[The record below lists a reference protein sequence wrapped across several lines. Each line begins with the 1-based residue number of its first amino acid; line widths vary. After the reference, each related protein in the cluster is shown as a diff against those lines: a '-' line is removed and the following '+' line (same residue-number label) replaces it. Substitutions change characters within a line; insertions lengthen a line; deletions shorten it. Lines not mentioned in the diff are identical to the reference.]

1 MPISVGAFILAEPII
16 RILFERGAFDENATK
31 ITAQVLSL
39 YAIGMVATGMRDVMV
54 RVFYSLQ
61 DTKIPM
67 KNSILSVIFNIFFS
81 LILIKN
87 MKVSGLALASS
98 ISAIV
103 AVCFLM
109 YNLRKKIGKF
119 NGKSILLTLFKT
131 LIASA
136 VMASIVLFIFGK
148 ISLISEFLALV
159 VSVSI
164 GVIVYSI
171 IVLIL
176 KVDSTDYIINL
187 IKNSISS
194 FKQPKKNKKM

>member
-1 MPISVGAFILAEPII
+1 
-16 RILFERGAFDENATK
+16 
-31 ITAQVLSL
+31 
-39 YAIGMVATGMRDVMV
+39 MV

-67 KNSILSVIFNIFFS
+67 KNSILSVIFNVFFS

-98 ISAIV
+98 ISAIF

-109 YNLRKKIGKF
+109 YSLRKKIGKF
-119 NGKSILLTLFKT
+119 NGKSIVLTLFKT

-136 VMASIVLFIFGK
+136 VMAGIVLFIFGK
-148 ISLISEFLALV
+148 ISLISEFLALI
-159 VSVSI
+159 VSI
-164 GVIVYSI
+164 GVGVIVYGL

-187 IKNSISS
+187 IKN
-194 FKQPKKNKKM
+194 KKI